1 MNHRRAPLRPLLL
14 FVGAAAV
21 AALAGLAWQT
31 WGCLRPGP
39 LPREAGLSVL
49 LVSIDTLRADALGA
63 YGNAR
68 AETPWIDRLAREGV
82 RFTDVHA
89 HNVVTLPSHVN
100 ILSGRYPLAHGVRD
114 NSGFRVPK
122 DTPTMATLLKA
133 RGYATGGF
141 VSAFVLGARFG
152 LDLGFDTYDDRIAGG
167 EWQRRFLIPERRAA
181 DTVAEALRWMG
192 QSRGSPVFSFV
203 HLYEPHFPYEPPEP
217 LASRFRGDPY
227 HGEVAAVDAALE
239 PLLRPILEKGAAGRT
254 LVVLTSDHGEAL
266 GDHGESTHGL
276 FAYESTLR
284 VPLVVWAPRL
294 FRPHVVG
301 EPVRHVDLLPTLL
314 DVVGAPV
321 PEGLPGRSL
330 LPLLARR
337 GEGPGRPSYF
347 EALSASLNRRWAP
360 LSGLRE
366 GPLKYIDLPLPELY
380 DLEADPAEARNLVA
394 SRPQDLERLRG
405 RLAALRADDRGI
417 RRVAESREAV
427 ERLRALGYISGS
439 AEPKAEYTED
449 DDPKRLVD
457 IDARLTEMLDLFHGG
472 RIDEAVE
479 VGREVLRRRPDTDL
493 AHLQIAYLERA
504 RGNLDAAIAA
514 ARKAVDLQRTDTE
527 SIALLG
533 VYLTEAGRAREAVT
547 LLEPWANGP
556 DADIDVLT
564 GLGMA
569 LASTGR
575 PEAALATLARAREE
589 HPRNA
594 TVLVNIATVHLL
606 QNGLTR
612 SRQAF
617 EAALDIDPNA
627 GRAHNGLGVIAAR
640 EGRLPEAMEH
650 WRRAV
655 ALNAGDYR
663 TLFNLGS
670 MLWGAG
676 RKEEAR
682 PYLEAYLRAA
692 PPALESRDLARVR
705 AILGAPAGPSH

>member
-1 MNHRRAPLRPLLL
+1 
-14 FVGAAAV
+14 
-21 AALAGLAWQT
+21 
-31 WGCLRPGP
+31 
-39 LPREAGLSVL
+39 
-49 LVSIDTLRADALGA
+49 VSIDTLRADAVGA

-167 EWQRRFLIPERRAA
+167 EWQRRFLIPERRAV

-192 QSRGSPVFSFV
+192 KAGGSPTFSFV

-217 LASRFRGDPY
+217 FASRFRADPY
-227 HGEVAAVDAALE
+227 HGEVAAADAALE
-239 PLLRPILEKGAAGRT
+239 PLLRPILEKGAAART
-254 LVVLTSDHGEAL
+254 LVILTSDHGEGL

-284 VPLVVWAPRL
+284 VPLVVWAPGL
-294 FRPHVVG
+294 FRPHVVS

-314 DVVGAPV
+314 DVVSAPI

-337 GEGPGRPSYF
+337 GEGSGRTSYF

-360 LSGLRE
+360 LHGLRE
-366 GPLKYIDLPLPELY
+366 GRLKFIDLPLPELY

-405 RLAALRADDRGI
+405 RLAALRVEDRGI
-417 RRVAESREAV
+417 RRVAENRETV
-427 ERLRALGYISGS
+427 ERLRALGYVSGR

-457 IDARLTEMLDLFHGG
+457 IDTRLSEMLSLYHAG
-472 RIDEAVE
+472 RVDEAIG
-479 VGREVLRRRPDTDL
+479 VGRDVLRRRPDTDL
-493 AHLQIAYLERA
+493 AHLQLAYLERD
-504 RGNLDAAIAA
+504 RGNLDGAIAE
-514 ARKAVDLQRTDTE
+514 ARQAVALRRTDTE

-533 VYLTEAGRAREAVT
+533 VYLTEAGRGREAVA
-547 LLEPWANGP
+547 LLEPWAKGP
-556 DADIDVLT
+556 DADLDVLT

-575 PEAALATLARAREE
+575 PEAALATLLRAREE

-606 QNGLTR
+606 QNDLTHA
-612 SRQAF
+612 RQAF

-640 EGRLPEAMEH
+640 ERRLPEAMEH

-676 RKEEAR
+676 RREEAR

-692 PPALESRDLARVR
+692 PSALESRDIARVR
-705 AILGAPAGPSH
+705 AILGTGAAPSR